1 MTLKFTVELAMLSFS
16 FRAKTQNGKIII
28 DRINAETVEEAWL
41 ILERKGYT
49 AIELLDNEITA
60 IKLNDENS
68 RLRLQFS
75 AEKAL
80 AMQAQKSIVLKLVR
94 KFFSFPYISILLIL
108 LSGFIYL
115 YTTSFLDEY
124 GLLFRTSAGDI
135 RWELVYKFI
144 LLSKDFYVYLIIL
157 VVGYLLWFA
166 KMVMPMV
173 MYNQA
178 LEASAWCRW
187 REVEH
192 WMRRLQYWKNRFK
205 IPFPEHELLFRL
217 ATAEAAQGR
226 LDEALQRVA
235 HLETDSSLIPGFYHC
250 RLASLFL
257 VTRNFRQALDYQRKA
272 FEINPSSTNT
282 ISLAH
287 TLAQRFG
294 DYSAAQALLDDVN
307 DKKLPLMEKLFAC
320 YVRGI
325 IALETG
331 HPNQACQYLEEV
343 FSLGR
348 NFGLPLMQ
356 GMLLEVSAYY
366 ALALVAIGKAEIA
379 EKHFKRA
386 YPMLIT
392 QGEAEFIARCDR
404 ARKIRHG

>member
-1 MTLKFTVELAMLSFS
+1 MFAFS
-16 FRAKTQNGKIII
+16 FRAKTQNDKVII
-28 DRINAETVEEAWL
+28 DRINAESVEEAWS
-41 ILERKGYT
+41 ILEGQGYT

-60 IKLNDENS
+60 IKLDDENS
-68 RLRLQFS
+68 PLRLQFS

-94 KFFSFPYISILLIL
+94 KFFSFPYISILLVL

-115 YTTSFLDEY
+115 YSNNFLDEY
-124 GLLFRTSAGDI
+124 GLLFRTSEGDM

-144 LLSKDFYVYLIIL
+144 LLSKDFYVYLVIL
-157 VVGYLLWFA
+157 LAGYLLWFA

-178 LEASAWCRW
+178 LEANAWCRW
-187 REVEH
+187 REVEY
-192 WMRRLQYWKNRFK
+192 WMRRLQKWKDRFK
-205 IPFPEHELLFRL
+205 ISFPEHELLFRL
-217 ATAEAAQGR
+217 ATAEAGQGR
-226 LDEALQRVA
+226 LNEALQRVA
-235 HLETDSSLIPGFYHC
+235 HLETDSSLIPGFYYC

-257 VTRNFRQALDYQRKA
+257 VTRDFRQALDCQRKA

-294 DYSAAQALLDDVN
+294 DYSAAQALLDEVN

-331 HPNQACQYLEEV
+331 HPNQSCQYLEEV
-343 FSLGR
+343 FSLGD

-366 ALALVAIGKAEIA
+366 ALALVAMGKAEIA

-386 YPMLIT
+386 YPMLIVQDET
-392 QGEAEFIARCDR
+392 ELLARCER
-404 ARKIRHG
+404 ARKNG